1 MNVINNTFLKLSK
14 RAETYDFGHLVR
26 TFVDIG
32 PLFTILSNKDHE
44 ILYGRRGTG
53 KTHALAFLNNQ
64 KKVEEEIVINID
76 LRTIGSNGGIFSDSS
91 IPINQ
96 RATRLLID
104 TIAYIHDGIL
114 EHIINDDS
122 GYFNLSRVSPISER
136 LADSISDIQVS
147 GTVEV
152 ATLTEQATEKG
163 NKETIGLK
171 IAPKNLEFS
180 FGQEYSDALKEKQD
194 VSIKRQGQEYNR
206 VHFSSVYTH
215 LADISAEIRK
225 HVWIIF
231 DEWSEIPLDIQPYLS
246 ELIRRTILPNRAIT
260 VKIAAI
266 EQRAAFAKYYGDNS
280 RVGIEVGADVAA
292 SQNLD
297 EYMVFDNDEEKSKE
311 FFSNLFFK
319 HFVNLIDSEELKKL
333 AINSP
338 SDLVSQA
345 FTQVNAF
352 SEFVRATEG
361 VPRDAINILG
371 LAAMRA
377 VNNKISMDDVRN
389 AARIWYSRGKE
400 KAISTNKKAHSL
412 LRWIIDEVIG
422 KRSARAFLLKSNV
435 KDELIEYLFDSRIL
449 HIIKENIAGK
459 DEPGIRYNVYSIDYG
474 CYVDLINTARAPKGL
489 FEAEVDENNTGVA
502 SFISVPQNDYR
513 AIRRAILN
521 LDDFYKTILV
531 EEQE

>member
-1 MNVINNTFLKLSK
+1 MNIINNTFLKLSK
-14 RAETYDFGHLVR
+14 RAETYDFNHLVK

-53 KTHALAFLNNQ
+53 KTHALAYLDN
-64 KKVEEEIVINID
+64 KKREEGEIVLNID
-76 LRTIGSNGGIFSDSS
+76 LRTIGSNGGIFSDST
-91 IPINQ
+91 IPITQ

-104 TIAYIHDGIL
+104 TISYIHDGII
-114 EHIINDDS
+114 EHVVNDSSD
-122 GYFNLSRVSPISER
+122 YFDLSRISPISDR
-136 LADSISDIQVS
+136 LADSISDIQVT
-147 GTVEV
+147 GDVEISTT
-152 ATLTEQATEKG
+152 AEKTDSQ
-163 NKETIGLK
+163 KEKVKQGIKLS
-171 IAPKNLEFS
+171 PKSVSLEFGS
-180 FGQEYSDALKEKQD
+180 EEEFSGKTKND
-194 VSIKRQGQEYNR
+194 VSIKRTGQEYNR

-215 LADISAEIRK
+215 LSALTTELKK

-231 DEWSEIPLDIQPYLS
+231 DEWSEVPIEIQPYLS
-246 ELIRRTILPNRAIT
+246 ELIRRTVLPNRAIT

-266 EQRAAFAKYYGDNS
+266 EQRACFALYNADNS
-280 RVGIEVGADVAA
+280 RIGIEVGADVAA

-297 EYMVFDNDEEKSKE
+297 EYMVFDNDEDKSKQ
-311 FFSNLFFK
+311 FFSLLFYR
-319 HFVNLIDSEELKKL
+319 HFINLIDPNDIKNS
-333 AINSP
+333 AVNSP
-338 SDLVSQA
+338 DDLINQG
-345 FTQVNAF
+345 FTQYNSF

-377 VNNKISMDDVRN
+377 VNDKISMDDIRN
-389 AARIWYSRGKE
+389 AARSWFTRGKE
-400 KAISTNKKAHSL
+400 KAISSNTMAHEL

-435 KDELIEYLFDSRIL
+435 KDPLIEYLFDSRIL

-474 CYVDLINTARAPKGL
+474 CYVDLINTAKAPRGL
-489 FEAEVDENNTGVA
+489 FEVENDTDADGVA
-502 SFISVPQNDYR
+502 SFKTVPQNDYR

-521 LDDFYKTILV
+521 LDDFYSASVK
-531 EEQE
+531 

>member
-1 MNVINNTFLKLSK
+1 MNIINNTFLKLSK
-14 RAETYDFGHLVR
+14 RAETYDFDHLVK

-53 KTHALAFLNNQ
+53 KTHALAYLNSQ
-64 KKVEEEIVINID
+64 KKFEKDIVINID
-76 LRTIGSNGGIFSDSS
+76 LRTIGSNGGIFSDSN

-104 TIAYIHDGIL
+104 TIAYIHDGIID
-114 EHIINDDS
+114 HAINDTSD
-122 GYFNLSRVSPISER
+122 YFDLSKISPISER
-136 LADSISDIQVS
+136 LADSISDIQVA

-152 ATLTEQATEKG
+152 STSEEQSNNNS
-163 NKETIGLK
+163 NKSSSGIKVSLK
-171 IAPKNLEFS
+171 DIELKSDLEVVTS
-180 FGQEYSDALKEKQD
+180 NVDKQG

-215 LADISAEIRK
+215 LASLTSEIKK

-246 ELIRRTILPNRAIT
+246 ELIRRTILPNRSIT

-266 EQRAAFAKYYGDNS
+266 EQRADFAIYYNDQS

-297 EYMVFDNDEEKSKE
+297 EYMVFDNDEDKSKE
-311 FFSNLFFK
+311 FFSSLFYK
-319 HFVNLIDSEELKKL
+319 HFINLIDINDL
-333 AINSP
+333 ATLNINSP
-338 SDLVSQA
+338 SDLISQA
-345 FTQVNAF
+345 FTQNNAF
-352 SEFVRATEG
+352 AEFVRATEG

-377 VNNKISMDDVRN
+377 DNGKISMDDIRN
-389 AARIWYSRGKE
+389 AGRLWYSRGKE
-400 KAISTNKKAHSL
+400 KAISTNKKAHLL

-422 KRSARAFLLKSNV
+422 RRSARAFLLKSNV

-474 CYVDLINTARAPKGL
+474 CYVNLINTNRAPKGL
-489 FEAEVDENNTGVA
+489 FEAEDDSGV
-502 SFISVPQNDYR
+502 SSYITVPQNDYR
-513 AIRRAILN
+513 AIRRAILD
-521 LDDFYKTILV
+521 LEGFYRTMQIPV
-531 EEQE
+531 

>member
-1 MNVINNTFLKLSK
+1 MNLINNTFLKLSK
-14 RAETYDFGHLVR
+14 RAETYDFDHLVK

-32 PLFTILSNKDHE
+32 PLFTILSNRDHE

-53 KTHALAFLNNQ
+53 KTHALAYLNNQ
-64 KKVEEEIVINID
+64 KEQEGEIVINID

-91 IPINQ
+91 IPVNQ

-104 TIAYIHDGIL
+104 TIAYIHDGI
-114 EHIINDDS
+114 IDFVINDTSD
-122 GYFNLSRVSPISER
+122 YFDLSRISPISDT

-147 GTVEV
+147 GDVEIS
-152 ATLTEQATEKG
+152 TSNEQSNKESDKTKTGAKVDLKNIGLNFDNEIFTEK
-163 NKETIGLK
+163 
-171 IAPKNLEFS
+171 
-180 FGQEYSDALKEKQD
+180 SDKQGY
-194 VSIKRQGQEYNR
+194 SIKRQGREYNR

-215 LADISAEIRK
+215 FAALSQELKK

-231 DEWSEIPLDIQPYLS
+231 DEWSEVPLDIQPYLS
-246 ELIRRTILPNRAIT
+246 ELIRRTILPNRLIT

-266 EQRAAFAKYYGDNS
+266 EQRADFALYYPDQS
-280 RVGIEVGADVAA
+280 RIGIEVGADVAA

-311 FFSNLFFK
+311 FFSSLFYK
-319 HFVNLIDSEELKKL
+319 HFINLIEPNDLNSLN
-333 AINSP
+333 INSP
-338 SDLVSQA
+338 ESLISQA
-345 FTQVNAF
+345 FTQNNAF

-377 VNNKISMDDVRN
+377 GNDKISMEDVRN
-389 AARIWYSRGKE
+389 AARSWYSRGKE

-422 KRSARAFLLKSNV
+422 KRSARAFLLKTNI
-435 KDELIEYLFDSRIL
+435 KDKLIDYLFDSRIL
-449 HIIKENIAGK
+449 HVIKENIAGK
-459 DEPGIRYNVYSIDYG
+459 DEPGVRYNVYSIDYG
-474 CYVDLINTARAPKGL
+474 CYVDLINTAKAPKGL
-489 FEAEVDENNTGVA
+489 FEVESDDDLNGVA
-502 SFISVPQNDYR
+502 SYITVPQNDYR

-521 LDDFYKTILV
+521 LEDFYKTVNI
-531 EEQE
+531 E